1 MPKPFDIK
9 EFKPYKNYVI
19 DASAG
24 TGKTHN
30 IIEIVKKL
38 VLENICKLNEILI
51 VTFTD
56 KAAGELKDRIRK
68 GLGELYTEDSS
79 IYTIHSFCDNTIK
92 EFGISSNLPLNLSL
106 VSNQTITNFIKEYLR
121 KGDILFDLYDALD
134 GIENFNID
142 HLIQAFVNGISKY
155 YLNKDN
161 EEDEAIVNLF
171 KVDLENRCI
180 KYFKSI
186 SKCEKIEDL
195 FVYIPSLKENYDVIA
210 NSKTPKC
217 VEFKNE
223 LDRTY
228 NKKFDFNG
236 TNFKEKSF
244 KDIDEKNAF
253 IFFYNLKNDLK
264 ELAKITI
271 SYFLHKYLK
280 DAYIS
285 YLNYKK
291 ENNYK
296 TFDDMIR
303 QVRESIIDDKCDLKD
318 KLRKKYKYAIIDE
331 FQDTNQLQFDIFSNI
346 FLCENHNI
354 IVVGD
359 PKQSIYSFQGADV
372 DVYLK
377 AKKIIVDNGGIDCV
391 LMKNYRS
398 RKEQVESCNNFF
410 KSYFDYFTNSDY
422 CVKETDKKEYK
433 CLYDGHEVDAFWIA
447 SEIDDNDY
455 AKIVAREIVNCCEYD
470 ENGRTRLQITD
481 KNDANYNYRNVTFKD
496 FAILVRARK
505 DSNEIIREL
514 KALGVPFVRYKDT
527 GLFDGKE
534 CADWI
539 ALFEAIDAIDFT
551 GNNRNI
557 FRKVLF
563 TNFFGKSIN
572 EITDDLYKSDD
583 NIEFSLLM
591 KWREIAN
598 SNRWEDLIN
607 DIIVSSKLSD
617 TMSTLSKL
625 SSIGIYKQ
633 IGNYCVN
640 YLLDNHN
647 ICDLITNLKDLQSGN
662 EETEDENTVEKSTD
676 FNAVKIMTM
685 HASKGLQF
693 PVVITKGGYKKSK
706 DCSYN
711 CYTYRDGNKKILSNS
726 TNNIINNDIIEEQK
740 RLFYVAYTRSE
751 YITMI
756 EIPSKESKNVSE
768 SFKVLKDLIT
778 KFAKE
783 YSHKNLDVN
792 EYDKKMLKE
801 KVKIIL
807 SKNSDGVDNTSN
819 NKQNEFIEKQEELLI
834 ELIKKGTKKKSYKH
848 SYSSLSHSNEIT
860 EDEENK
866 EGKQD
871 IGLSRFDKNS
881 IYNNPFLDD
890 TLNQLIIPNGFPKGA
905 IIGTCLH
912 EIFEKIDFCNFEERI
927 DETVDYSFKN
937 YAIKDNMQ
945 YKEYVKNIVRNVILA
960 RMPIINGSK
969 ITENYMSLNSI
980 TFNDRKS
987 EIEFTF
993 NLLDEKLRNY
1003 CNGFIDLLF
1012 RRGEYYCLVD
1022 WKSDCLSDDF
1032 ESFTENN
1039 SLRSHVNNSYSIQRT
1054 LYSYCLIKWL
1064 KGFYKN
1070 ETEAEIFE
1078 NHFGGIYYVFIRGCN
1093 KDTGNGIYCQTWN
1106 SFSDLEKSFNE
1117 IIKSKVMR

>member
-1 MPKPFDIK
+1 MPKQFDIK
-9 EFKPYKNYVI
+9 EFEPYKNYVI

-24 TGKTHN
+24 TGKTYN

-79 IYTIHSFCDNTIK
+79 IYTIHSFCDNVIK
-92 EFGISSNLPLNLSL
+92 EFGVSSNLPLNMTL
-106 VSNQTITNFIKEYLR
+106 VSDENLYNFINEYIR
-121 KGDILFDLYDALD
+121 NDDITTDILTAFKLKEFDCKYLAKGL
-134 GIENFNID
+134 
-142 HLIQAFVNGISKY
+142 VNGINKY

-161 EEDEAIVNLF
+161 EEDETI
-171 KVDLENRCI
+171 
-180 KYFKSI
+180 I
-186 SKCEKIEDL
+186 SMEKIKSEDVDFDRL
-195 FVYIPSLKENYDVIA
+195 YI
-210 NSKTPKC
+210 T
-217 VEFKNE
+217 
-223 LDRTY
+223 T
-228 NKKFDFNG
+228 
-236 TNFKEKSF
+236 
-244 KDIDEKNAF
+244 
-253 IFFYNLKNDLK
+253 
-264 ELAKITI
+264 
-271 SYFLHKYLK
+271 KYLK

-377 AKKIIVDNGGIDCV
+377 AKKIIVDNGGIDCI

-398 RKEQVESCNNFF
+398 RKEQVESCNNLFNLYNF
-410 KSYFDYFTNSDY
+410 KGTNFTDSSY
-422 CVKETDKKEYK
+422 CVKKIDNKEYK
-433 CLYDGHEVDAFWIA
+433 CLYDGHEIDAFWIA
-447 SEIDDNDY
+447 SEIDDDDY

-496 FAILVRARK
+496 FAILGRDRYCLF
-505 DSNEIIREL
+505 DIINEL
-514 KALGVPFVRYKDT
+514 KRLGIPFVRYKDT

-534 CADWI
+534 CSDWI

-591 KWREIAN
+591 KWREIAS

-647 ICDLITNLKDLQSGN
+647 ICDLIINLKNLQSGS
-662 EETEDENTVEKSTD
+662 EETEDENIVEKSTN

-693 PVVITKGGYKKSK
+693 PVVITKGGYKFSQLHL
-706 DCSYN
+706 CE
-711 CYTYRDGNKKILSNS
+711 CYTYRDGNKKLLSYYNKAELFD
-726 TNNIINNDIIEEQK
+726 NAVIEEQK

-751 YITMI
+751 YITII
-756 EIPSKESKNVSE
+756 ENPVDKNGSMESSGFKGILSSYTKNN
-768 SFKVLKDLIT
+768 SFRALNANNYNIRQ
-778 KFAKE
+778 
-783 YSHKNLDVN
+783 
-792 EYDKKMLKE
+792 LKE

-807 SKNSDGVDNTSN
+807 SKTNIEVDDSL
-819 NKQNEFIEKQEELLI
+819 KEKQEELLK

-881 IYNNPFLDD
+881 IYNNPFLDN
-890 TLNQLIIPNGFPKGA
+890 TLKQLIIPNGFPKGA

-927 DETVDYSFKN
+927 EETVDYSFKN

-945 YKEYVKNIVRNVILA
+945 YKEYVKDIVRNVILA

-969 ITENYMSLNSI
+969 ITENYVSLNSI

-1093 KDTGNGIYCQTWN
+1093 KDTGNGIYCQTWK
-1106 SFSDLEKSFNE
+1106 SFGDLEKSFNE

>member
-1 MPKPFDIK
+1 MPKQFDIK
-9 EFKPYKNYVI
+9 EFEPYKNYVI

-24 TGKTHN
+24 TGKTYN

-79 IYTIHSFCDNTIK
+79 IYTIHSFCDNVIK
-92 EFGISSNLPLNLSL
+92 EFGVSSNLPLNMTL
-106 VSNQTITNFIKEYLR
+106 VSDENLYNFINEYIR
-121 KGDILFDLYDALD
+121 NDDITTDILTAFKLKEFDCKYLAKGL
-134 GIENFNID
+134 
-142 HLIQAFVNGISKY
+142 VNGINKY

-161 EEDEAIVNLF
+161 EEDETI
-171 KVDLENRCI
+171 
-180 KYFKSI
+180 I
-186 SKCEKIEDL
+186 SMEKIKSEDVDFDRL
-195 FVYIPSLKENYDVIA
+195 YI
-210 NSKTPKC
+210 T
-217 VEFKNE
+217 
-223 LDRTY
+223 T
-228 NKKFDFNG
+228 
-236 TNFKEKSF
+236 
-244 KDIDEKNAF
+244 
-253 IFFYNLKNDLK
+253 
-264 ELAKITI
+264 
-271 SYFLHKYLK
+271 KYLK

-377 AKKIIVDNGGIDCV
+377 AKKIIVDNGGIDCI

-398 RKEQVESCNNFF
+398 RKEQVESCNNLFNLYNF
-410 KSYFDYFTNSDY
+410 KGTNFTDSSY
-422 CVKETDKKEYK
+422 CVKKIDNKEYK
-433 CLYDGHEVDAFWIA
+433 CLYDGHEIDAFWIA
-447 SEIDDNDY
+447 SEIDDDDY

-496 FAILVRARK
+496 FAILGRDRYCLF
-505 DSNEIIREL
+505 DIINEL
-514 KALGVPFVRYKDT
+514 KRLGIPFVRYKDT

-534 CADWI
+534 CSDWI

-563 TNFFGKSIN
+563 TNFFGRSIN

-591 KWREIAN
+591 KWREIAS

-647 ICDLITNLKDLQSGN
+647 ICDLIINLKNLQSGS
-662 EETEDENTVEKSTD
+662 EETEDENIVEKSTN

-693 PVVITKGGYKKSK
+693 PVVITKGGYKFSQLHL
-706 DCSYN
+706 CE
-711 CYTYRDGNKKILSNS
+711 CYTYRDGNKKLLSYYNKAELFD
-726 TNNIINNDIIEEQK
+726 NAVIEEQK

-751 YITMI
+751 YITII
-756 EIPSKESKNVSE
+756 ENPVDKNGSMESSGFKGILSSYTKNN
-768 SFKVLKDLIT
+768 SFRALNANNYNIRQ
-778 KFAKE
+778 
-783 YSHKNLDVN
+783 
-792 EYDKKMLKE
+792 LKE

-807 SKNSDGVDNTSN
+807 SKTNIEVDDSL
-819 NKQNEFIEKQEELLI
+819 KEKQEELLK

-881 IYNNPFLDD
+881 IYNNPFLDN
-890 TLNQLIIPNGFPKGA
+890 TLKQLIIPNGFPKGA

-927 DETVDYSFKN
+927 EETVDYSFKN

-945 YKEYVKNIVRNVILA
+945 YKEYVKDIVRNVILA

-969 ITENYMSLNSI
+969 ITENYVSLNSI

-1093 KDTGNGIYCQTWN
+1093 KDTGNGIYCQTWK
-1106 SFSDLEKSFNE
+1106 SFGDLEKSFNE

>member
-1 MPKPFDIK
+1 MPKQFDIK
-9 EFKPYKNYVI
+9 EFEPYKNYVI

-24 TGKTHN
+24 TGKTYN

-79 IYTIHSFCDNTIK
+79 IYTIHSFCDNVIK
-92 EFGISSNLPLNLSL
+92 EFGVSSNLPLNMTL
-106 VSNQTITNFIKEYLR
+106 VSDENLYNFINEYIR
-121 KGDILFDLYDALD
+121 NDDITTDILTAFKLKEFDCKYLAKGL
-134 GIENFNID
+134 
-142 HLIQAFVNGISKY
+142 VNGINKY

-161 EEDEAIVNLF
+161 EEDETI
-171 KVDLENRCI
+171 
-180 KYFKSI
+180 I
-186 SKCEKIEDL
+186 SMEKIKSEDVDFDRL
-195 FVYIPSLKENYDVIA
+195 YI
-210 NSKTPKC
+210 T
-217 VEFKNE
+217 
-223 LDRTY
+223 T
-228 NKKFDFNG
+228 
-236 TNFKEKSF
+236 
-244 KDIDEKNAF
+244 
-253 IFFYNLKNDLK
+253 
-264 ELAKITI
+264 
-271 SYFLHKYLK
+271 KYLK

-377 AKKIIVDNGGIDCV
+377 AKKIIVDNGGIDCI

-398 RKEQVESCNNFF
+398 RKEQVESCNNLFNLYNF
-410 KSYFDYFTNSDY
+410 KGTNFTDSSY
-422 CVKETDKKEYK
+422 CVKKIDNKEYK
-433 CLYDGHEVDAFWIA
+433 CLYDGHEIDAFWIA
-447 SEIDDNDY
+447 SEIDDDDY

-496 FAILVRARK
+496 FAILGRDRYCLF
-505 DSNEIIREL
+505 DIINEL
-514 KALGVPFVRYKDT
+514 KRLGIPFVRYKDT

-534 CADWI
+534 CSDWI

-591 KWREIAN
+591 KWREIAS

-607 DIIVSSKLSD
+607 DIIVNSKLSD

-647 ICDLITNLKDLQSGN
+647 ICDLIINLKNLQSGS
-662 EETEDENTVEKSTD
+662 EETEDENIVEKSTN

-693 PVVITKGGYKKSK
+693 PVVITKGGYNFSQLHL
-706 DCSYN
+706 CE
-711 CYTYRDGNKKILSNS
+711 CYTYRDGNKKLLSYYNKGELFD
-726 TNNIINNDIIEEQK
+726 NAVIEEQK

-751 YITMI
+751 YITII
-756 EIPSKESKNVSE
+756 ENPVDKNGTMESSGFKGILSSYTKNN
-768 SFKVLKDLIT
+768 SFRALNANNYNIRQ
-778 KFAKE
+778 
-783 YSHKNLDVN
+783 
-792 EYDKKMLKE
+792 LKE

-807 SKNSDGVDNTSN
+807 SKTNIEVDDSL
-819 NKQNEFIEKQEELLI
+819 KEKQEELLK

-881 IYNNPFLDD
+881 IYNNPFLDN
-890 TLNQLIIPNGFPKGA
+890 TLKQLIIPNGFPKGA

-945 YKEYVKNIVRNVILA
+945 YKEYVKDIVKNVILA

-1093 KDTGNGIYCQTWN
+1093 KDTGNGIYCQTWK
-1106 SFSDLEKSFNE
+1106 SFGDLEKSFNE

>member
-38 VLENICKLNEILI
+38 VSENICKLNEILI

-68 GLGELYTEDSS
+68 GLGELYTEDTS

-106 VSNQTITNFIKEYLR
+106 VSNESLNNFINEYIR
-121 KGDILFDLYDALD
+121 TADILKDIQEAMMYV
-134 GIENFNID
+134 NSNN
-142 HLIQAFVNGISKY
+142 LIKNLKCLLVNGISKY
-155 YLNKDN
+155 YLNKNN
-161 EEDEAIVNLF
+161 EEDESVISIEKKEDNIV
-171 KVDLENRCI
+171 I
-180 KYFKSI
+180 
-186 SKCEKIEDL
+186 
-195 FVYIPSLKENYDVIA
+195 
-210 NSKTPKC
+210 
-217 VEFKNE
+217 
-223 LDRTY
+223 
-228 NKKFDFNG
+228 
-236 TNFKEKSF
+236 
-244 KDIDEKNAF
+244 
-253 IFFYNLKNDLK
+253 KNDMDEEK
-264 ELAKITI
+264 WSKYIAT
-271 SYFLHKYLK
+271 KYLK

-398 RKEQVESCNNFF
+398 RKEQVESCNNLF
-410 KSYFDYFTNSDY
+410 KSYFDNFTNSDY

-433 CLYDGHEVDAFWIA
+433 CLYGGHEVDAFWIA
-447 SEIDDNDY
+447 SKVKKDIY

-527 GLFDGKE
+527 GLFTGKE

-591 KWREIAN
+591 KWREIAS

-662 EETEDENTVEKSTD
+662 EETEDENIVEKSTD

-693 PVVITKGGYKKSK
+693 PVVITKGGYYLGEY
-706 DCSYN
+706 DD
-711 CYTYRDGNKKILSNS
+711 CYTYRDGNKKLLSYYKNS
-726 TNNIINNDIIEEQK
+726 IINSDVEEQK

-756 EIPSKESKNVSE
+756 EIPSTSKI
-768 SFKVLKDLIT
+768 KVLKDLIT

-819 NKQNEFIEKQEELLI
+819 NKQNEFIEKQEELLK

-881 IYNNPFLDD
+881 IYNNPFLDN
-890 TLNQLIIPNGFPKGA
+890 TLKQLIIPNGFPKGA

-1032 ESFTENN
+1032 ESFTENEA
-1039 SLRSHVNNSYSIQRT
+1039 LRSHVNNSYSIQRT

-1093 KDTGNGIYCQTWN
+1093 KDTGNGIYCQTWD

>member
-1 MPKPFDIK
+1 MPKQFDIK
-9 EFKPYKNYVI
+9 EFEPYKNYVI

-24 TGKTHN
+24 TGKTYN

-68 GLGELYTEDSS
+68 GLGELYTEDSY
-79 IYTIHSFCDNTIK
+79 IYTIHSFCDNVIK
-92 EFGISSNLPLNLSL
+92 EFGVSSNLPLNMTL
-106 VSNQTITNFIKEYLR
+106 VSDENLYNFINEYIR
-121 KGDILFDLYDALD
+121 NDDITTDILTAFKLKEFDCKYLAKGL
-134 GIENFNID
+134 
-142 HLIQAFVNGISKY
+142 VNGINKY

-161 EEDEAIVNLF
+161 EEDETI
-171 KVDLENRCI
+171 
-180 KYFKSI
+180 I
-186 SKCEKIEDL
+186 SMEKIKSEDVDFDRL
-195 FVYIPSLKENYDVIA
+195 YI
-210 NSKTPKC
+210 T
-217 VEFKNE
+217 
-223 LDRTY
+223 T
-228 NKKFDFNG
+228 
-236 TNFKEKSF
+236 
-244 KDIDEKNAF
+244 
-253 IFFYNLKNDLK
+253 
-264 ELAKITI
+264 
-271 SYFLHKYLK
+271 KYLK

-377 AKKIIVDNGGIDCV
+377 AKKIIVDNGGIDCI

-398 RKEQVESCNNFF
+398 RKEQVESCNNLFNLYNF
-410 KSYFDYFTNSDY
+410 KGTNFTDSSY
-422 CVKETDKKEYK
+422 CVKKIDNKEYK
-433 CLYDGHEVDAFWIA
+433 CLYDGHEIDAFWIA
-447 SEIDDNDY
+447 SEIDDDDY

-496 FAILVRARK
+496 FAILGRDRYCLF
-505 DSNEIIREL
+505 DIINEL
-514 KALGVPFVRYKDT
+514 KRLGIPFVRYKDT

-534 CADWI
+534 CSDWI

-591 KWREIAN
+591 KWREIAS

-647 ICDLITNLKDLQSGN
+647 ICDLIINLKNLQSGS
-662 EETEDENTVEKSTD
+662 EETEDENIVEKSTN

-693 PVVITKGGYKKSK
+693 PVVITKGGYKFSQLHL
-706 DCSYN
+706 CE
-711 CYTYRDGNKKILSNS
+711 CYTYRDGNKKLLSYYNKAELFD
-726 TNNIINNDIIEEQK
+726 NAVIEEQK

-751 YITMI
+751 YITII
-756 EIPSKESKNVSE
+756 ENPVDKNGSMESSGFKGILSSYTKNN
-768 SFKVLKDLIT
+768 SFRALNANNYNIRQ
-778 KFAKE
+778 
-783 YSHKNLDVN
+783 
-792 EYDKKMLKE
+792 LKE

-807 SKNSDGVDNTSN
+807 SKTNIEVDDSL
-819 NKQNEFIEKQEELLI
+819 KEKQEELLK

-881 IYNNPFLDD
+881 IYNNPFLDN
-890 TLNQLIIPNGFPKGA
+890 TLKQLIIPNGFPKGA

-927 DETVDYSFKN
+927 EETVDYSFKN

-945 YKEYVKNIVRNVILA
+945 YKEYVKDIVRNVILA

-969 ITENYMSLNSI
+969 ITENYVSLNSI

-1093 KDTGNGIYCQTWN
+1093 KDTGNGIYCQTWK
-1106 SFSDLEKSFNE
+1106 SFGDLEKSFNE